1 MENEIDR
8 KINALDVK
16 IDAIYIS
23 VEKTRKYFFW
33 TMVVTIV
40 IVVLPVIGLL
50 FVIPTFMNNYVGG
63 MEAMEGLM

>member
-1 MENEIDR
+1 VDNELAKRLAVIEA
-8 KINALDVK
+8 KV
-16 IDAIYIS
+16 DAVFVS
-23 VEKTRKYFFW
+23 AELTRKYFFW